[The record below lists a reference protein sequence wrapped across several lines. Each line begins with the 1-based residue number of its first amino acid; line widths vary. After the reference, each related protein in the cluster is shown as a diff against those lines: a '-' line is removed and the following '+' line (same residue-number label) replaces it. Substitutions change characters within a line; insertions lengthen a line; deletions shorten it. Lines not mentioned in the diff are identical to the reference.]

1 MVPYP
6 APAAPP
12 GEPFQAIPDYLTD
25 AVRGSKLIDIQ
36 DPVARAHE
44 DEWLV
49 VRCQLG
55 ERQAFDELIERW
67 GAPIWRYARRLTNS
81 DDAADD
87 VSQNVWLRVLRGI
100 HRLRDGSRL
109 RAWLFGIARRTLM
122 DRLREQYAVPNVTD
136 VDVIELPAAV
146 DASDD
151 VEADLATVERE
162 LARLPVVEREVLT
175 LFYLRELSLGE
186 VADVL
191 GVPAG
196 TVKSRLFRARKLLR
210 REIERTPESGGDS

>member
-1 MVPYP
+1 M
-6 APAAPP
+6 
-12 GEPFQAIPDYLTD
+12 T
-25 AVRGSKLIDIQ
+25 DIQ
-36 DPVARAHE
+36 DPGARARE

-55 ERQAFDELIERW
+55 ERQAFDDLIDRW
-67 GAPIWRYARRLTNS
+67 GTPVWKYARRLTNS
-81 DDAADD
+81 DDAADE

-122 DRLREQYAVPNVTD
+122 DRLREQYTAPEVTGL
-136 VDVIELPAAV
+136 DVIDFPAAG

-186 VADVL
+186 VAEVL

-210 REIERTPESGGDS
+210 HEIERKTP

>member
-1 MVPYP
+1 MADTQP
-6 APAAPP
+6 A
-12 GEPFQAIPDYLTD
+12 D
-25 AVRGSKLIDIQ
+25 
-36 DPVARAHE
+36 ARARE

-55 ERQAFDELIERW
+55 ERPAFDDLIERW
-67 GAPIWRYARRLTNS
+67 SGPVWKYVRRLTS
-81 DDAADD
+81 TDDAADE
-87 VSQNVWLRVLRGI
+87 VVQNVWLRVLRGI
-100 HRLRDGSRL
+100 HKLRDGSKL

-122 DRLREQYAVPNVTD
+122 DRLREQYAAPDVTAID
-136 VDVIELPAAV
+136 DIDLAST

-151 VEADLATVERE
+151 VEEDLATVERE

-175 LFYLRELSLGE
+175 LFYLRELSLDE

-191 GVPAG
+191 RVPVG

-210 REIERTPESGGDS
+210 REIESHNTEM